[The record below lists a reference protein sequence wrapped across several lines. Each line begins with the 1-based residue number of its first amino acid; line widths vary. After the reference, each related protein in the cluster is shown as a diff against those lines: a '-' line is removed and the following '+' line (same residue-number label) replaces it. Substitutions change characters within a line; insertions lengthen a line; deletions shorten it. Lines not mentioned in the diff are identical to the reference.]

1 MMGDIPARFGELTHM
16 THVSRFRTGTRA
28 TARVLL
34 CGLIAGT
41 FGCTLKETEAPSF
54 SGPSEFAQSIT
65 VSVSPDILTQDGS
78 SQSLITVSAKG
89 INGEPLRNIS
99 LRNEITV
106 GGMAV
111 DFGTLSARN
120 AVTGTDGRATFVY
133 TAPPSPA
140 VAVDA
145 FTVVDILVWPVGSDF
160 NNATPRTASIRL
172 VPPGAVAPP
181 DGLVAAFEMSNANPL
196 DHETVIFDAST
207 SRSNASN
214 PITSYRWSF
223 GDGATASGQVVT
235 HDYDEAGTYA
245 VRLTIGDAF
254 GREKFTVKSI
264 IVGAGSD
271 PTAAFVVSPTGPKV
285 NTQVNFNAAGSRA
298 ATGRSIVSYR
308 WDFGDG
314 TPLVTTGEPTV
325 GHTYRLAQS
334 YTVTLTVTDDS
345 GKTGSISTAV
355 SILP

>member
-1 MMGDIPARFGELTHM
+1 MADIPARFGELTHM
-16 THVSRFRTGTRA
+16 TYVSRFRTGTRA
-28 TARVLL
+28 GVRVLV

-41 FGCTLKETEAPSF
+41 FGCTLKETEAPPL

-140 VAVDA
+140 VAVDT

-160 NNATPRTASIRL
+160 NNGTPRTASIRL
-172 VPPGAVAPP
+172 VPPGYVAPP
-181 DGLVAAFEMSNANPL
+181 DGLVADFTISNANPL
-196 DHETVIFDAST
+196 DHETVIFDASG
-207 SRSNASN
+207 SRSHASN
-214 PITSYRWSF
+214 PITSYRWNF
-223 GDGATASGQVVT
+223 GDGATSSGKVVT
-235 HDYDEAGTYA
+235 HDYDDAGTYA
-245 VRLTIGDAF
+245 VRLTIGDGF
-254 GREKFTVKSI
+254 GREVTAVKSI
-264 IVGAGSD
+264 TVGAGTN

-298 ATGRSIVSYR
+298 ATGRSIVSYL

-314 TPLVTTGEPTV
+314 TPLVTTGGPTV
-325 GHTYRLAQS
+325 GHTFTRAQG

-345 GKTGSISTAV
+345 GKTGSV
-355 SILP
+355 SIGVTIVP